1 MPASRKPYLTSCA
14 PSLPQLDNIAAVATD
29 GDGGNATE
37 NHRDG
42 RQRQATAAAV
52 NCQQAEVAAAGGRR
66 RKNLCVFV
74 MPRQKPT
81 DANSQEI
88 LPHLGHK

>member
-52 NCQQAEVAAAGGRR
+52 VAAAGGRR